1 MDLKE
6 NGAEKKNDRRV
17 HTSATVTFSFKILR
31 SGDTANKQLNNIT
44 RLFWITNIRYLFLI
58 SWQTSQ
64 RRVFQLDVD
73 AW

>member
-6 NGAEKKNDRRV
+6 NSAEKKNDRRV

-44 RLFWITNIRYLFLI
+44 RLFSITNITYL
-58 SWQTSQ
+58 
-64 RRVFQLDVD
+64 
-73 AW
+73 